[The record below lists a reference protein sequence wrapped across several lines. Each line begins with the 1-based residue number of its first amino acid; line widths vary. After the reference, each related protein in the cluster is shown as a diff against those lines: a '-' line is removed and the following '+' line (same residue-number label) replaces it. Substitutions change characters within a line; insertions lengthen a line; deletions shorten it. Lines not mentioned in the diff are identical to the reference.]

1 MAPAK
6 CAGEIKANMIVSRG
20 RTQKAA
26 EMLLWVHHLP
36 LDAGNRFCVTMPPK
50 NPRLKPSI
58 LRIGFANMIH
68 RAKDLSPDQ
77 KLLIE
82 RLLGRRVLEDE
93 AISVRAF
100 EPASIPDER
109 RREIADE
116 LRKYF
121 AEVDANRRPATPDEA
136 EEVITE
142 AIRSTRPSYRPHQ

>member
-1 MAPAK
+1 
-6 CAGEIKANMIVSRG
+6 
-20 RTQKAA
+20 
-26 EMLLWVHHLP
+26 
-36 LDAGNRFCVTMPPK
+36 
-50 NPRLKPSI
+50 
-58 LRIGFANMIH
+58 MIH

-100 EPASIPDER
+100 APPSVSDER
-109 RREIADE
+109 RREIAEE

-121 AEVDANRRPATPDEA
+121 AEVDANRSPASPDEA
-136 EEVITE
+136 DEVITE

>member
-1 MAPAK
+1 
-6 CAGEIKANMIVSRG
+6 
-20 RTQKAA
+20 
-26 EMLLWVHHLP
+26 
-36 LDAGNRFCVTMPPK
+36 
-50 NPRLKPSI
+50 
-58 LRIGFANMIH
+58 MIH
-68 RAKDLSPDQ
+68 RAKDRSPDQ

-109 RREIADE
+109 RRQLADE

-121 AEVDANRRPATPDEA
+121 AEVDANRSPAAPDEA

-142 AIRSTRPSYRPHQ
+142 AIRSTRASYRPHPWSSR

>member
-1 MAPAK
+1 
-6 CAGEIKANMIVSRG
+6 
-20 RTQKAA
+20 
-26 EMLLWVHHLP
+26 
-36 LDAGNRFCVTMPPK
+36 
-50 NPRLKPSI
+50 
-58 LRIGFANMIH
+58 MIH
-68 RAKDLSPDQ
+68 RAKDLSSDQ

-100 EPASIPDER
+100 EPPSVPDER

-121 AEVDANRRPATPDEA
+121 AEVDGNRRPASPDEA

>member
-1 MAPAK
+1 
-6 CAGEIKANMIVSRG
+6 
-20 RTQKAA
+20 
-26 EMLLWVHHLP
+26 
-36 LDAGNRFCVTMPPK
+36 
-50 NPRLKPSI
+50 
-58 LRIGFANMIH
+58 MIH